1 MYTAEKGNKVYT
13 ITELE
18 KEYYKSR
25 GFDIYDENHIKV
37 DSGDHKVDSSTYNDA
52 LDRIV
57 ELEAKVLELSKKGNS
72 KGNNKGNNKGNETS
86 EEESTEEAGE

>member
-37 DSGDHKVDSSTYNDA
+37 DSGVHKVDSSTYNDA

-86 EEESTEEAGE
+86 EEESTEEVGE

>member
-37 DSGDHKVDSSTYNDA
+37 DSGDQKVDSSTYNDA

-72 KGNNKGNNKGNETS
+72 KGNNKGNNKGTETA